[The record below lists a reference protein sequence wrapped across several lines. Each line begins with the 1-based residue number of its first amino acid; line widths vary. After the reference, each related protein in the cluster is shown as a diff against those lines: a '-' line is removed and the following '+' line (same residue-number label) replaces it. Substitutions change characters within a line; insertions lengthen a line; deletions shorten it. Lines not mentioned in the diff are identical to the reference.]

1 MKKQI
6 MIIAGLALLLS
17 GNAMANPNLEKNPE
31 MMKKLQKIAG
41 DKSPYYRAKK
51 EVFPKDYFLVSQN
64 LPFLVGVALFHPN
77 SDTLKL
83 SKKQLEEI
91 IDIKKTTVPA
101 SVKMAK
107 EIKTMELELAK
118 ASLEEKK
125 EPKSLAELVDKI
137 AKARADLTKAHLACI
152 HKIQTILSDE
162 QYATLLKLA
171 SSKPK
176 KMAQNN
182 TKAEELFKNKC
193 ASCHITTHPTDMS
206 KLIAPPLMGVM
217 RHLKM
222 TYPNKKDAVA
232 FIKDY
237 VVNPTKEKAVC
248 MPMKIKRFGLMPS
261 QKGNVTDEE
270 LELIANWM
278 FDNFPPKGFK
288 GMGHGR
294 GMMQGTLK

>member
-6 MIIAGLALLLS
+6 MIVAGLALLLS

-31 MMKKLQKIAG
+31 NIKKLQKMAG
-41 DKSPYYRAKK
+41 EKSPYYRAKK

-64 LPFLVGVALFHPN
+64 LPFLVGVSLFHPN

-83 SKKQLEEI
+83 SKKQLEELI
-91 IDIKKTTVPA
+91 EMKNTTVPA
-101 SVKMAK
+101 AAK
-107 EIKTMELELAK
+107 VAKQIKTMELELAK

-125 EPKSLAELVDKI
+125 EPKSLDELVDKI
-137 AKARADLTKAHLACI
+137 AKARADLTKAHLDCI

-171 SSKPK
+171 SSKAK
-176 KMAQNN
+176 KMTQNN

-193 ASCHITTHPTDMS
+193 ATCHSTTRPTDMNTVV
-206 KLIAPPLMGVM
+206 APALMGVM
-217 RHLKM
+217 RHVKM
-222 TYPNKKDAVA
+222 SYPNKKDAVA

-237 VVNPTKEKAVC
+237 ALNPTKEKAIC

-270 LELIANWM
+270 LEIIANWM
-278 FDNFPPKGFK
+278 FDNFPPKGF
-288 GMGHGR
+288 R
-294 GMMQGTLK
+294 GMHHKHQK